1 MAYTYDPAT
10 DIGKVR
16 LFCLDRGVGDTWIFS
31 DEEIQAYLSI
41 EYGDV
46 RLAAALALEDIA
58 NNKALT
64 EKVKKVGDI
73 ELVPGVDIAKTLIE
87 RAESL
92 RSLVETSSAFG
103 VADWS

>member
-16 LFCLDRGVGDTWIFS
+16 LFCLDRGTGDTWVFS

-41 EYGDV
+41 EYGDI

-64 EKVKKVGDI
+64 EKVKQVGDI
-73 ELVPGVDIAKTLIE
+73 ELVPGVDIAKTLME